1 MKNRVEWIKE
11 RITEFGARMEITHS
25 KQKRE
30 RKKKENEQ
38 SWRDLWDYNNRS
50 CICVIVALGERRVG

>member
-30 RKKKENEQ
+30 RKKRK
-38 SWRDLWDYNNRS
+38 
-50 CICVIVALGERRVG
+50 